1 MCRLRELKME
11 VYRMFLLSP
20 AQHGSFISQKPT
32 SFAISRCSC
41 RHMELIMET
50 GYILVTLQVPGSKG
64 VFDKVAVGNVGFRFP
79 VGCRL
84 T

>member
-11 VYRMFLLSP
+11 VYRTFLLSRP
-20 AQHGSFISQKPT
+20 AHGSFISQKPT

-41 RHMELIMET
+41 QHIEMIMDT
-50 GYILVTLQVPGSKG
+50 GYVLVTLQVPGSKS
-64 VFDKVAVGNVGFRFP
+64 VFDKVAVGNAGFSFLL
-79 VGCRL
+79 GCRL